1 MTEIFS
7 GFYKRTPEERLAIV
21 QEAGFVGQS
30 EVPSLPKDIANQM
43 IENFVG
49 SYQLP
54 MGLAVN
60 VQVNGQ
66 AYAVPMAI
74 EEPSVIAAV
83 ANGGKILGNIDSK
96 AYNRELIGQII
107 IQDLANLQEA
117 KQMLEAQTDK
127 LLHKAAEVSQSMIQR
142 GGGPR
147 KIWVEVVEDFL
158 TLYLS
163 LDSCDSM
170 GANLM
175 NTILEHLVPSVETLT
190 QGKVLMGILSNYSTE
205 ANVTAKVKVPLTRLS
220 AEADEALQMA
230 ERIAAASSYAQLDPY
245 RAATHN
251 KGIMN
256 GIDAVLI
263 ATGNDWRAVEAGV
276 HAYAVQA
283 GQYRGLSRWWLN
295 DDQTALHGELSLP
308 LYLAT
313 VGGSLSNHP
322 TAQWALDLLGR
333 PSGDGLSEIIAAVG
347 LIQNFSAVR
356 ALVTTGIQKGHMRMQ
371 ARSLA
376 MQAGA
381 RTDNVSEVVEA
392 LMQAPLMNL
401 SAANDIVRKVQ
412 GED

>member
-127 LLHKAAEVSQSMIQR
+127 LLHKAAEVSQGMIQR

-333 PSGDGLSEIIAAVG
+333 PSGDGLAEIIAAVG

>member
-333 PSGDGLSEIIAAVG
+333 PSGDGLAEIIAAVG

>member
-30 EVPSLPKDIANQM
+30 VVPSLPKDIANQM

-127 LLHKAAEVSQSMIQR
+127 LLHKAAEVSQGMIQR

-333 PSGDGLSEIIAAVG
+333 PSGDGLAEIIAAVG